1 MTDVFQITD
10 VFKESAMRTM
20 LVSIALL
27 LAPTLSAQTPR
38 TDLPDPVKFVAKF
51 DIVWKVV
58 RSVLE
63 DMDFSIQLEDRSGG
77 KILTKPVEF
86 ITGSL
91 TSTEVD
97 KVAVKR
103 DTVTGQWMKA
113 RYSAEVLV
121 EIVSATETMVTV
133 RTRMEG
139 LSRDLDSTEKWVPL
153 DSVGVFEKRIL
164 GKISLKLLGNEP
176 QLDGKKG
183 FWDKSPQPVPPR
195 SQKPTS
201 PPF

>member
-1 MTDVFQITD
+1 
-10 VFKESAMRTM
+10 MRSI
-20 LVSIALL
+20 LVSIALV
-27 LAPTLSAQTPR
+27 LAPTLFAQTSR

-51 DIVWKVV
+51 DIVWKVA
-58 RSVLE
+58 RGVLE
-63 DMDFSIQLEDRSGG
+63 DMDFSIQLEDRPGG

-91 TSTEVD
+91 TSTEID
-97 KVAVKR
+97 KVAIKR
-103 DTVTGQWMKA
+103 DSVTGQWMKA
-113 RYSAEVLV
+113 RYTAEILI
-121 EIVSATETMVTV
+121 EIVTATETMVTV

-139 LSRDLDSTEKWVPL
+139 LTRDLDSTEKWVPL
-153 DSVGVFEKRIL
+153 ESVGVFEKRIL

-176 QLDGKKG
+176 QFDTKKG

-195 SQKPTS
+195 SQKPAS